1 MVKTTG
7 RWKSEGKLS
16 EWLRDNARPTDRLIP
31 RRLVKGC
38 RAGRFVGDER
48 GENIELPAGSVR
60 LIPFRPT
67 GCYAAM
73 GGKRVSD
80 RWSPFPKRS
89 EVLW

>member
-31 RRLVKGC
+31 HRLVKGC

-48 GENIELPAGSVR
+48 GENIELLR
-60 LIPFRPT
+60 LACDRFPSARHYVMRQGLVKGCRT
-67 GCYAAM
+67 GATALEERM
-73 GGKRVSD
+73 R
-80 RWSPFPKRS
+80 
-89 EVLW
+89 

>member
-67 GCYAAM
+67 RYDAARS
-73 GGKRVSD
+73 GKRVSD
-80 RWSPFPKRS
+80 
-89 EVLW
+89 

>member
-48 GENIELPAGSVR
+48 GENIELLRVR
-60 LIPFRPT
+60 AIDSLPPDVI
-67 GCYAAM
+67 
-73 GGKRVSD
+73 
-80 RWSPFPKRS
+80 
-89 EVLW
+89 